1 MSALTD
7 AKTELS
13 DPGARDEVNAHV
25 RAAIDQAIANQNEIG
40 VQVVAYLKGRE
51 VVNQAVG
58 LADPDKGTPV
68 REDTLFNVYS
78 VSKSISAV
86 ALHIQVERG
95 LIDYDASVTEY
106 WPEFGANGKEATTVR
121 DVITHRS
128 GVPQMPDGL
137 GPQDLANWDMMTSRI
152 AALEPV
158 APPGTKALYQ
168 SMTFGWLVGEI
179 VRRSDGCRRSF
190 GSFIREEIGA
200 PLDAPDLWFGL
211 PPEHDHRV
219 ARLTNATP
227 PRPPAT
233 GLLAASIPAQLALVP
248 EVFGREDVRR
258 AEIPAVGGLFSA
270 RSCARVWAMLA
281 NGGELDGVRLLSP
294 ELVATFARPRNNSG
308 EPDPV
313 MFGRALPIS
322 IAGFWLGGSEP
333 PVCAAADPR
342 TICHPGA
349 GNSIAWADPVTGLAV
364 AFCHNRMIQPSSRE
378 EDPFLPVA
386 NAVRE
391 ALGLA

>member
-7 AKTELS
+7 AASRLAE
-13 DPGARDEVNAHV
+13 PAARDARNAHV
-25 RAAIDQAIANQNEIG
+25 RAAIDHAIASGREIG
-40 VQVVAYLKGRE
+40 VQVVAYLKGEE
-51 VVNQAVG
+51 VLNQAVG
-58 LADPDKGTPV
+58 LADPAADIPV

-78 VSKSISAV
+78 VSKSITAV
-86 ALHIQVERG
+86 ALHLQVERG
-95 LIDYDASVTEY
+95 RIDYNARVTDY

-128 GVPQMPDGL
+128 GVPQMPEGL
-137 GPQDLANWDMMTSRI
+137 EPGDLANWDMMTNRI
-152 AALEPV
+152 AALPPV

-190 GSFIREEIGA
+190 GSFVREEIGA
-200 PLDAPDLWFGL
+200 PLGAPDLWFGL

-233 GLLAASIPAQLALVP
+233 GLTAASLPAQLALVP
-248 EVFGREDVRR
+248 EVFERQDVRR
-258 AEIPAVGGLFSA
+258 AEIPAVGGLFTA

-281 NGGELDGVRLLSP
+281 NGGELDGVRLLSS

-313 MFGRALPIS
+313 MFGRALPIT

-342 TICHPGA
+342 AICHPGA

-364 AFCHNRMIQPSSRE
+364 AFCHNRMIQPTSRQA
-378 EDPFLPVA
+378 DPFLPVA

>member
-7 AKTELS
+7 ARSGLA
-13 DPGARDEVNAHV
+13 DPTARGAMNAHV
-25 RAAIDQAIANQNEIG
+25 RAAIDQAIASGGEIG

-51 VVNQAVG
+51 VINQAVG
-58 LADPDKGTPV
+58 LADPVAGTLV

-78 VSKSISAV
+78 VSKAISGV

-95 LIDYDASVTEY
+95 LIDYDARVVEY
-106 WPEFGANGKEATTVR
+106 WPEFGAKGKETTTVR

-128 GVPQMPDGL
+128 GVPQMPEGL
-137 GPQDLANWDMMTSRI
+137 EPGDLADWDAMTSRI
-152 AALEPV
+152 AALAPV

-190 GSFIREEIGA
+190 GTFVREEIGV

-211 PPEHDHRV
+211 PPELDHRV

-227 PRPPAT
+227 RRPPST
-233 GLLAASIPAQLALVP
+233 GLTAASIPAQLALVP
-248 EVFGREDVRR
+248 EVFEREEMRR

-294 ELVATFARPRNNSG
+294 ELLETFARPRNNSG

-322 IAGFWLGGSEP
+322 IAGFWLGGNQP
-333 PVCAAADPR
+333 PVCAAAHPHA
-342 TICHPGA
+342 ICHPGA
-349 GNSIAWADPVTGLAV
+349 GNSFAWADPTTGLAV
-364 AFCHNRMIQPSSRE
+364 AFCHNRMFQPTSRE

-391 ALGLA
+391 ALGLV

>member
-1 MSALTD
+1 MSALT
-7 AKTELS
+7 EM
-13 DPGARDEVNAHV
+13 NAHV
-25 RAAIDQAIANQNEIG
+25 RAAIDQAIASGGEIG

-51 VVNQAVG
+51 VINQAVG
-58 LADPDKGTPV
+58 LADPVAGTLV
-68 REDTLFNVYS
+68 SEDTLFNVYS

-95 LIDYDASVTEY
+95 LIDYDARVVEY
-106 WPEFGANGKEATTVR
+106 WPEFGANGKETTTVR

-128 GVPQMPDGL
+128 GVPQMPEGL
-137 GPQDLANWDMMTSRI
+137 EPGDLADWDAMTSRI
-152 AALEPV
+152 AALAPL

-190 GSFIREEIGA
+190 GTFVREEIGA

-233 GLLAASIPAQLALVP
+233 GLTAASIPAQLALVP
-248 EVFGREDVRR
+248 EVFEREEVRR
-258 AEIPAVGGLFSA
+258 AEVPAVGGLFSA

-294 ELVATFARPRNNSG
+294 ELVETFVRPRNNSG

-333 PVCAAADPR
+333 PVCAAAHPR
-342 TICHPGA
+342 AICHPGA
-349 GNSIAWADPVTGLAV
+349 GNSFAWADPTTGLAV
-364 AFCHNRMIQPSSRE
+364 AFCHNRMLQPTSRE
-378 EDPFLPVA
+378 GDPFLPVA

-391 ALGLA
+391 ALGLV

>member
-1 MSALTD
+1 MSVLTD
-7 AKTELS
+7 AGSGLA
-13 DPGARDEVNAHV
+13 DPSARGAMNAHV
-25 RAAIDQAIANQNEIG
+25 RAAIDQAIASGGEIG
-40 VQVVAYLKGRE
+40 VQLVAYLKGRE
-51 VVNQAVG
+51 VINQAVG
-58 LADPDKGTPV
+58 LADPVAGTVV

-95 LIDYDASVTEY
+95 LIDYDARVVEY
-106 WPEFGANGKEATTVR
+106 WPEFGANGKETTTVR

-128 GVPQMPDGL
+128 GVPQMPEGL
-137 GPQDLANWDMMTSRI
+137 EPRDLADWDAMTRRI
-152 AALEPV
+152 AALAPL

-190 GSFIREEIGA
+190 GTFVREEIGA
-200 PLDAPDLWFGL
+200 PLGAPDLWFGL

-219 ARLTNATP
+219 ARLTNAAP
-227 PRPPAT
+227 RRPPAT

-248 EVFGREDVRR
+248 EVFEREEVRR
-258 AEIPAVGGLFSA
+258 AEVPAVGGLFSA

-294 ELVATFARPRNNSG
+294 ELVETFARPRSNSG

-333 PVCAAADPR
+333 PVCAAAHPR
-342 TICHPGA
+342 AICHPGA
-349 GNSIAWADPVTGLAV
+349 GNSIAWADPATGLAV
-364 AFCHNRMIQPSSRE
+364 AFCHNRMIQPTSRE

-391 ALGLA
+391 ALGLV